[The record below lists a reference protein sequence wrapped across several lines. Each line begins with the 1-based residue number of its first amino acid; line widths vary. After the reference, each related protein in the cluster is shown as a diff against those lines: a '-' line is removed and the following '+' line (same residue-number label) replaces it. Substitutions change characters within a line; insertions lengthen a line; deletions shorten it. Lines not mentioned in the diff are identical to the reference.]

1 MDAKLKKMI
10 DDFFKKHEGN
20 VICLEMFGNIDYGD
34 RARECYWEEYIED
47 FSHEMP
53 LEQTYG
59 EKGLPKKIG
68 FANLGVDNEDITS
81 ENVSEVGDIA
91 SAIYNILPWDVHDFD
106 GEVNQYWYGLVIVT
120 NDYKVLRVT
129 TTGENDVLYRSTI
142 GDLTK
147 FGSVDEELEKRNIKS
162 IKSSIG
168 NIKSKFKELTTD
180 EGKAKVKELIKKLS
194 EAIK

>member
-20 VICLEMFGNIDYGD
+20 AICLEMFRNIDYGD
-34 RARECYWEEYIED
+34 RARECYWEERIEE
-47 FSHEMP
+47 FSHEMKV
-53 LEQTYG
+53 EDHYG
-59 EKGLPKKIG
+59 ECKMDKMV
-68 FANLGVDNEDITS
+68 FANLGLSNDDVPS
-81 ENVSEVGDIA
+81 EEVSEVVDIA
-91 SAIYNILPWDVHDFD
+91 EAVFNILPWDVHDFD
-106 GEVNQYWYGLVIVT
+106 GEVNQYWYGMVVVT

-129 TTGENDVLYRSTI
+129 TTGEHDVLYRSTI

-180 EGKAKVKELIKKLS
+180 EGKTKVKELIKKLS

>member
-147 FGSVDEELEKRNIKS
+147 FGSVDEELENRNIKS

>member
-20 VICLEMFGNIDYGD
+20 AICLEMFGNIDYGD
-34 RARECYWEEYIED
+34 RARECYWEERIEE
-47 FSHEMP
+47 FSHVMS
-53 LEQTYG
+53 LQQTYG
-59 EKGLPKKIG
+59 DKGLPKKLI
-68 FANLGVDNEDITS
+68 FANLGVDDEDITS

-91 SAIYNILPWDVHDFD
+91 GAVYNILPWDVHDFD
-106 GEVNQYWYGLVIVT
+106 GDVNQFWFGLVIVT
-120 NDYKVLRVT
+120 SDYKVLRVT
-129 TTGENDVLYRSTI
+129 SAGDDCIYRSTI
-142 GDLTK
+142 GDLTE
-147 FGSVDEELEKRNIKS
+147 FGSEEQELEKRNIKS
-162 IKSSIG
+162 IQSSIG